1 MYYSWLF
8 FYSYLLHRQHH
19 RHSFFTSLYSKN
31 NGDIKSNKNKNISGC
46 DNRYLTNSPPETYK
60 SIYENNEKL
69 KELQALL
76 LLNHHRHYLHPQPLF
91 CPCVP
96 TFNLPT
102 DDF

>member
-1 MYYSWLF
+1 MYYSWLLF
-8 FYSYLLHRQHH
+8 SYLLHRQHH
-19 RHSFFTSLYSKN
+19 RHSFFTSLYSN
-31 NGDIKSNKNKNISGC
+31 NIRGY
-46 DNRYLTNSPPETYK
+46 DNRYPKTTTNNTSYK

-76 LLNHHRHYLHPQPLF
+76 LLTHHKHYLHPPQPLF

-102 DDF
+102 DEFPQL